1 LEKNKIVI
9 RIYVINVEEIM
20 GLQVVTSGA
29 HIIGEVKGAKVDTST
44 WAIKFLTVKLTGE
57 AAESLGMKK
66 RFRSSKICIPVN
78 MIQAVAHVVTI
89 ARSIE
94 ELESSQEI
102 TECKD

>member
-1 LEKNKIVI
+1 MIDI
-9 RIYVINVEEIM
+9 EEIM

-29 HIIGEVKGAKVDTST
+29 HIIGEVKGAKIDTAT
-44 WAIKFLTVKLTGE
+44 WEIKYLNVKLTGD

-66 RFRSSKICIPVN
+66 RFRSSKICLPVN

-89 ARSIE
+89 SRTIA

-102 TECKD
+102 TECKT

>member
-1 LEKNKIVI
+1 M
-9 RIYVINVEEIM
+9 EEIM

-29 HIIGEVKGAKVDTST
+29 RIIGEVKGAKFDDTT
-44 WAIKFLTVKLTGE
+44 WTIKFLNVKLTGD

-66 RFRSSKICIPVN
+66 RFRSSKICLPVS
-78 MIQAVAHVVTI
+78 MVQAVAHVVTI
-89 ARSIE
+89 SRSIE